1 MDESFA
7 TFISPYP
14 EHRIWPRSG
23 HGAWVNI
30 SSLNTSGGKRGSL
43 LWRSLKQHL
52 SPILFIVFDVFIFQR
67 IYTLPI
73 PLLSIFR
80 KYRQNILSSK
90 ISSNWAFFFINLH
103 LSYFNDV
110 ISFLQIIYSAF
121 VFYRTLSF
129 SSIFS
134 FKNFLR
140 NLFVLYWGIAS

>member
-1 MDESFA
+1 MYKPGNLNIIIFWWELCHFH
-7 TFISPYP
+7 IPYP

-30 SSLNTSGGKRGSL
+30 SSLIHIWGKRGSL

-52 SPILFIVFDVFIFQR
+52 SPILFIVFDVFYFSVR

-90 ISSNWAFFFINLH
+90 KFLPTEHSFSSIFIYPILMT
-103 LSYFNDV
+103 LFL
-110 ISFLQIIYSAF
+110 LQIIYSAF

-134 FKNFLR
+134 FKKF
-140 NLFVLYWGIAS
+140 